1 MDSKVISIFHFNVG
15 LWRVKKF
22 CSRSFKGTKIGHTK
36 SSCTSHTNF
45 RFNVQLTVHWA
56 HSLTIHEKENLIFE
70 RPKMESQPQID
81 IEQAQEVDEG
91 KPQKIGC
98 VGYCC
103 GCCLVVFV
111 TFFFLVGLLLL
122 IAQTIKIVETSNTL
136 EDSVSDPTFSVPK
149 LTTHDVEDFQ
159 RLCAYASQQFAKC
172 AEELW
177 CKKCLALIE
186 N

>member
-1 MDSKVISIFHFNVG
+1 
-15 LWRVKKF
+15 
-22 CSRSFKGTKIGHTK
+22 
-36 SSCTSHTNF
+36 
-45 RFNVQLTVHWA
+45 
-56 HSLTIHEKENLIFE
+56 
-70 RPKMESQPQID
+70 METQPQID
-81 IEQAQEVDEG
+81 IEQAQEVGEG

-103 GCCLVVFV
+103 GCCLVVFLI
-111 TFFFLVGLLLL
+111 FFFLLGLLLL
-122 IAQTIKIVETSNTL
+122 IVEISKASESSFL
-136 EDSVSDPTFSVPK
+136 DPTYSLPK
-149 LTTHDVEDFQ
+149 LTTQDVEDFK